1 MSTLNESLNFIEV
14 SLSQELLEFIE
25 INMLKEEGSLG
36 EFRISLLIGLIAGE
50 EEKREEKEKE

>member
-36 EFRISLLIGLIAGE
+36 EFRISLLIGLIAGK